1 MSNKLGILLGRG
13 NLPRLLV
20 EFCQQSN
27 RPYFLLAFEG
37 QAEEDFVKKH
47 PHAWIKFG
55 EVGKGLKILKEE
67 NVGEIVMVGALQRPS
82 LKTLKMDL
90 KTMEWV
96 AKIGKKAFGDDGL
109 LGGVIS
115 LLEKE
120 GFKVLG
126 AHEIMNTLLM
136 KPGALGKHDPDAEDL
151 QDMKRGIGVAY
162 ALGEEDIG
170 QAVVVEQGVVLAVE
184 AFEGTDGLLRRSAEL
199 KFGQRGGVLVK
210 RSKPQ
215 QEKRVDLPT
224 IGMETV
230 RLAAK
235 IGLKGIALEAGA
247 GLILNQQETIA
258 LADKEGLF
266 IYGFTQKD

>member
-1 MSNKLGILLGRG
+1 MSQKFGILLGRG

-20 EFCQQSN
+20 DFCQHHG
-27 RPYFLLAFEG
+27 RPYFLLAFAG

-55 EVGKGLKILKEE
+55 EIGKGLKILNQEQ
-67 NVGEIVMVGALQRPS
+67 VTDIVMVGALKRPS

-96 AKIGKKAFGDDGL
+96 AKIGQKAFGDDGL
-109 LGGVIS
+109 LGGIVS
-115 LLEKE
+115 LLEQE
-120 GFKVLG
+120 GFKVVG

-136 KPGALGKHDPDAEDL
+136 RSGALGRHKPDEEDL
-151 QDMKRGIGVAY
+151 KDIHRGIKVAY

-170 QAVVVEQGVVLAVE
+170 QAVVVEQGVILAVE
-184 AFEGTDGLLRRSAEL
+184 AFEGTDALLRRSAEL
-199 KFGQRGGVLVK
+199 KFGKRGGVLVK

-224 IGMETV
+224 IGLETV
-230 RLAAK
+230 QIASK
-235 IGLKGIALEAGA
+235 VGLKGIALESAA